1 MNQANN
7 KSINA
12 TSPNLLF
19 ETKKLRIRNTNK
31 IIIGD
36 LSINSLPNTFEQLK
50 DNVMQHIDVLVLTEN
65 KLDNTFP
72 QFLMNDYSEPYRLDS
87 SIVKW
92 GYQDNFKPVYFFF
105 KEKIS
110 RAQKHS
116 QATKQ
121 LTSINQQNK
130 IKKH

>member
-87 SIVKW
+87 SIVK
-92 GYQDNFKPVYFFF
+92 
-105 KEKIS
+105 
-110 RAQKHS
+110 
-116 QATKQ
+116 
-121 LTSINQQNK
+121 
-130 IKKH
+130 